1 MIEKPHVSFEFLD
14 ENSKLILFDNKKALA
29 ENMYMYKIFERE
41 HSDDIEIIVNEID
54 ELSNLLTVNKI
65 ELIHTYYQAYMSMA
79 FHYHH
84 FQFND
89 QGGNVGMKGLKKMG
103 SQKINDIANDT
114 FIFHSLRIFFFDRT
128 FGAYCIST

>member
-1 MIEKPHVSFEFLD
+1 
-14 ENSKLILFDNKKALA
+14 
-29 ENMYMYKIFERE
+29 
-41 HSDDIEIIVNEID
+41 
-54 ELSNLLTVNKI
+54 
-65 ELIHTYYQAYMSMA
+65 MA

-114 FIFHSLRIFFFDRT
+114 FIFHSLRIFFLTEHLEHIASQHEDEIVKNKDYDISGGVISSYVRK
-128 FGAYCIST
+128 CIIDANV